1 MVAMARVLKKGMTYP
16 VVTIIYTLTMTITI
30 IMTII
35 ITILMTII
43 TIMVGVPLSGH
54 PAVSTIRGHSP
65 P

>member
-1 MVAMARVLKKGMTYP
+1 MTYP
-16 VVTIIYTLTMTITI
+16 VVTIIYTLTM
-30 IMTII
+30 IMTVIM
-35 ITILMTII
+35 TILMTII

>member
-1 MVAMARVLKKGMTYP
+1 MVAMARVLKKGMAYP
-16 VVTIIYTLTMTITI
+16 VVTIIYTLTMT
-30 IMTII
+30 

>member
-16 VVTIIYTLTMTITI
+16 VVTIIYTLTM

-35 ITILMTII
+35 MTILMTII

>member
-16 VVTIIYTLTMTITI
+16 VVTIIYTLTMI

-35 ITILMTII
+35 MTILMTII

>member
-16 VVTIIYTLTMTITI
+16 VVTIIYTLTMTI
-30 IMTII
+30 TII